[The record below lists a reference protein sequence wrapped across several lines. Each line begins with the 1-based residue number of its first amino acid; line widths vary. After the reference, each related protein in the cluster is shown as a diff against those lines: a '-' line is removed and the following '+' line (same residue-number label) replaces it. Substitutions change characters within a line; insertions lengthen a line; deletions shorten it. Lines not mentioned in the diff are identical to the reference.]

1 MAKYDPFLIFEL
13 LKNVTFCA
21 NKKNINQPLFSL
33 TLIHSLTAK
42 KSTGWDDVYHIV
54 QIHKSR
60 ARFTRSQ
67 FVYSRKKWV
76 LQHQERNRS
85 LFVYL

>member
-1 MAKYDPFLIFEL
+1 MVKLDTFLIFEL
-13 LKNVTFCA
+13 LKNVTFCTQ
-21 NKKNINQPLFSL
+21 KKNINHPLFSL

-60 ARFTRSQ
+60 ARFARSQ
-67 FVYSRKKWV
+67 FV
-76 LQHQERNRS
+76 
-85 LFVYL
+85 